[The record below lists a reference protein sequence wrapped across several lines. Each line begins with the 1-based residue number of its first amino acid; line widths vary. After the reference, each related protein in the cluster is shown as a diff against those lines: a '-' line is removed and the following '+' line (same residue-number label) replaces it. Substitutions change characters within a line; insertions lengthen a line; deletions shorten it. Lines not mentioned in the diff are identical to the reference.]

1 MENTLDSRDERV
13 RVLAYELWER
23 AGCPDGQDLEYW
35 LEAER
40 RFDRGGNPAESESHA

>member
-1 MENTLDSRDERV
+1 MERTPDLSDEHV

-23 AGCPDGQDLEYW
+23 AGRPDGQDLEYW

-40 RFDRGGNPAESESHA
+40 RLDRRGESSESDSRA